1 MSHDFQHSLDI
12 LRSKIDLIDK
22 QIIESLVERISVSE
36 EIGKLKKKENITQ
49 MSLSRQ
55 SEIINELS
63 VHLQDSKELISSIYL
78 IIFEHSI
85 KIQKNIFNE

>member
-1 MSHDFQHSLDI
+1 MSHDFQHSLDT
-12 LRSKIDLIDK
+12 LRSKIDLIDR
-22 QIIESLVERISVSE
+22 QIIESLVERMNVSK

-55 SEIINELS
+55 SEIIKKLS
-63 VHLQDSKELISSIYL
+63 SNLQGSEELISSIYL

-85 KIQKNIFNE
+85 KIQKSIFNE